1 MMKLKWINRKGFLD
15 FFQISRMKVFMLL
28 LIRFTNLMI
37 LDKIGGSCKSYCKN
51 TPLFLI
57 FIIKYED
64 SIMKIRKSS
73 LIGKEYLAHS
83 IPNKTF
89 FFLVY
94 IRGVCSKNIVP
105 SNSTHKSAFKE
116 ESKLLNNWNSF
127 LISQFILFQNLFI
140 CLLPRKTLWFWM
152 LITAG
157 K

>member
-15 FFQISRMKVFMLL
+15 FFKISRMKVFMLL

-37 LDKIGGSCKSYCKN
+37 LEKIGRSCKSYCKN
-51 TPLFLI
+51 TPLFII
-57 FIIKYED
+57 FIIESSYF
-64 SIMKIRKSS
+64 IMKIMKSS

-83 IPNKTF
+83 IQNKT

-94 IRGVCSKNIVP
+94 IRGVFCSKNIVP
-105 SNSTHKSAFKE
+105 SNSTHKSTFKE

-127 LISQFILFQNLFI
+127 LISQFILFKNLII

-152 LITAG
+152 LITAR